1 MTSFHN
7 GIFLAPCDNM
17 DNFQYNLTE
26 TIQQLSKDNTQ
37 FDAFFEKIQDQVK
50 LNICNNS
57 TA

>member
-1 MTSFHN
+1 
-7 GIFLAPCDNM
+7 M